1 MKSFI
6 IAENDANQ
14 RMDKFITK
22 AVPNLPQ
29 SLLYKYIR
37 LKRIKLNGKRC
48 EISSRLAVGDKVE
61 MYINDEF
68 FEQSADEA
76 VFLRAKA
83 DINVAYEDENL
94 IVANKPQGLIV
105 HEDDSE
111 TVDTL
116 INRIQKYLFEKG
128 EYNPESENSFA
139 PALCNRID
147 RNTSGLVL
155 AAKNAETLRILNAK
169 IKDRE
174 IKKFYLCLVHGCPA
188 KKSDTLTGYLI
199 KDSAQNTVTVYKKP
213 IAGAKTIK
221 TKYQVLKT
229 DGKASLVEVDLLTG
243 RTHQIRAHF
252 ASIGHPL
259 LGDTKYG
266 TNAMNKNVPFKYQ
279 ALCAYKLIF
288 NFTTESGILSYLNG
302 KAVAVKDVWFKD
314 YIG

>member
-1 MKSFI
+1 
-6 IAENDANQ
+6 
-14 RMDKFITK
+14 MDKFITK

-68 FEQSADEA
+68 FEQNNDET

-83 DINVAYEDENL
+83 DIDVAYEDENL
-94 IVANKPQGLIV
+94 IVVNKPQGLIV

-199 KDSAQNTVTVYKKP
+199 KNSAQNTVTVYKKP
-213 IAGAKTIK
+213 TAGAKTIK

-266 TNAMNKNVPFKYQ
+266 TNAMNKNVPFKFQ

-288 NFTTESGILSYLNG
+288 NFTTESGILSYLSG
-302 KAVAVKDVWFKD
+302 KTVAVKDVWFKD